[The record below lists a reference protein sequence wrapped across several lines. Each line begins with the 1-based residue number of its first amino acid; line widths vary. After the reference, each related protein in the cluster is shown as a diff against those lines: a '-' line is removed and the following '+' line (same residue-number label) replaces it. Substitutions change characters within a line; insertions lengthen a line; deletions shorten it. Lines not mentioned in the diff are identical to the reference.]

1 MSRSSR
7 RLRKRHSGWR
17 RTAAEAASRRIEG
30 PTPAPPRTVVA
41 SGSSRLSDGL
51 VIETSVLARL
61 LGVKLLTLE
70 GTVLVSPAQLL
81 REGSALATPAAVPV
95 AVARREESVRRL
107 DRGSASRSAASGE
120 AVGTRLGSAARLL
133 RESSRDL
140 CSIEPGS

>member
-61 LGVKLLTLE
+61 LGIRLLTLE
-70 GTVLVSPAQLL
+70 GTVLVSPAQL
-81 REGSALATPAAVPV
+81 REGSVLATPAAVPV

-140 CSIEPGS
+140 RSIEPGS